1 MEMNYFKKTGK
12 MMVAACMLAGL
23 PFIPGTVSASEL
35 QTQMMSVQMESTT
48 LKELFDL
55 IEEKFNYTF
64 LIRNNDINLN
74 ERISIDMS
82 NRSVEEILTTA
93 LKNQHADFVVNNNRI
108 VVYKSSSNPNELRNT
123 ERMVAQ
129 QTITIS
135 GTIVDA
141 VTGEPV
147 IGANVLVKGTTNG
160 TSTDFDGKFSLEAP
174 AGATLVVSYIGY
186 VNHEVK
192 ATSAPMTI
200 RIKEDTQNLEEVVV
214 VGYGVQKKESLTG
227 AMQVVSN
234 EKLLD
239 ATSPTVENLLS
250 GKAPGVQVTSGGGQ
264 PGAAGKVVIR
274 GKSTVNGSTDPLW
287 IVDGVIVGT
296 DAGSLNPA
304 DIESMSIL
312 KDAASTAIY
321 GSQGAN
327 GVIVVTTKK
336 GKIGKATINASVKMG
351 VNQLHRGNMNMMN
364 GEELYDYYKSFANQD
379 ALPSYFTEDLRNRN
393 FDWWK
398 EGTHLGFAQ
407 DYNVSVSGGSEKI
420 KTYTSVGYY
429 NEDGAVKGY
438 DYKRYNLRFNVDYQA
453 TDWLTIKPK
462 VWATRSDV
470 MDQQQDL
477 GAIMYVNFPWDSPY
491 DENGDLIQQ
500 YRPTTWINSDA
511 TNYLYDL
518 QWNYEKKTSYE
529 FMGNFDFDIKFTDWL
544 TFASVNNYKYNS
556 ILFKSYQDPRSKK
569 GEADNGLLQDKTTA
583 SYRVYSNQLLRF
595 NKVFDKHSINAILA
609 YEWNTFTQEIKDQ
622 TAASFAPGFSVAD
635 VATTPKTIKGE
646 QKEWAVQS
654 YLFNANYAYDNRYL
668 LSFSFRRDGASNFG
682 TDAKY
687 GNFFSVSGGWNIHQE
702 EFFKAKDW
710 VQQLK
715 LRASYGSVGNRPT
728 ELYSQYTVYA
738 MSTGYNGDPGAVIE
752 QKENKNLTWEKTYT
766 AGVGIDAILFDRL
779 TINLD
784 YYNKKTT
791 DLLYKVP
798 LPGVTGIVGI
808 YRNVGAVKNNGFEVS
823 MNVDILK
830 GGDWSWSVAAN
841 LGLNRNKITELYG
854 GKSEIITS
862 NAGSSYAISM
872 DKILTPGQ
880 DVDTWYG
887 TEWAGVDPETGS
899 PLWYTTNENGE
910 RVTTSNYSDASK
922 HQTIIGKL
930 SPDFYGGFS
939 TDLSWRIIMK
949 KIAIVALAA
958 AATFITSC
966 DIERLPYDKY
976 TEDKIMEDKDA
987 AVDVLLNGCYAKLKK
1002 ASEHLHYCGEFP
1014 GDNVCKDKPT
1024 TNPFGTYFTYQHTV
1038 NNGGLTTVWNS
1049 AYNIISQT
1057 SSLMKMINE
1066 GESAELD
1073 QKLGEAY
1080 YMRGMMYFYL
1090 CRVFGRPY
1098 YQEPEK
1104 NLGLPIVN
1112 GMPEDMDNLDLPD
1125 RSSVK
1130 DTYDQALSDLKKAEE
1145 LMTTFKSTAY
1155 ASKYAAQALLAKVYM
1170 YMSGTFENPDKE
1182 YAQLSYD
1189 YANTVIESGQFSM
1202 LDRANFMRYNEFA
1215 PDAASQTETIFA
1227 VKFIA
1232 SDWEDWGDPL
1242 GSMYAEIDGQGW
1254 GEVYASAKYMDLL
1267 HETGKGTDAREAFIH
1282 PQYKEDAN
1290 GNQIPAFRFV
1300 ANLYTDGKIS
1310 GYVYRQGETKEVGGK
1325 LIATVDGEEYTLT
1338 PVDVDNKRYSISYKG
1353 ETYEGDYD
1361 YFMLESQGNPKFYS
1375 YKCSKQD
1382 GYPHLYSP
1390 VISRLGELYLIRA
1403 EASAKLGNYTKALAD
1418 LNTVRTRS
1426 LPNAGYKSLDATN
1439 AHELIMKERQLELA
1453 YEADRGFDVY
1463 RVGDTMKRHYPGFH
1477 DGVPEYP
1484 ATSPLAIQ
1492 YIPQSEIN
1500 AYPGTLT
1507 QNP

>member
-500 YRPTTWINSDA
+500 YRPTDWVNSDA

-544 TFASVNNYKYNS
+544 TFASVNSYKYNN
-556 ILFKSYQDPRSKK
+556 ILFKGYNDPRSKA
-569 GEADNGLLQDKTTA
+569 GEADNGLLQDKTTT

-609 YEWNTFTQEIKDQ
+609 YEWNSYTREIKDQ

-635 VATTPKTIKGE
+635 VATTPKTIKGSQE
-646 QKEWAVQS
+646 EWAVQS

-668 LSFSFRRDGASNFG
+668 LSFSF
-682 TDAKY
+682 
-687 GNFFSVSGGWNIHQE
+687 
-702 EFFKAKDW
+702 
-710 VQQLK
+710 
-715 LRASYGSVGNRPT
+715 
-728 ELYSQYTVYA
+728 
-738 MSTGYNGDPGAVIE
+738 
-752 QKENKNLTWEKTYT
+752 
-766 AGVGIDAILFDRL
+766 
-779 TINLD
+779 
-784 YYNKKTT
+784 
-791 DLLYKVP
+791 
-798 LPGVTGIVGI
+798 
-808 YRNVGAVKNNGFEVS
+808 
-823 MNVDILK
+823 
-830 GGDWSWSVAAN
+830 
-841 LGLNRNKITELYG
+841 
-854 GKSEIITS
+854 
-862 NAGSSYAISM
+862 
-872 DKILTPGQ
+872 
-880 DVDTWYG
+880 
-887 TEWAGVDPETGS
+887 
-899 PLWYTTNENGE
+899 
-910 RVTTSNYSDASK
+910 
-922 HQTIIGKL
+922 
-930 SPDFYGGFS
+930 
-939 TDLSWRIIMK
+939 
-949 KIAIVALAA
+949 
-958 AATFITSC
+958 
-966 DIERLPYDKY
+966 
-976 TEDKIMEDKDA
+976 
-987 AVDVLLNGCYAKLKK
+987 
-1002 ASEHLHYCGEFP
+1002 
-1014 GDNVCKDKPT
+1014 
-1024 TNPFGTYFTYQHTV
+1024 
-1038 NNGGLTTVWNS
+1038 
-1049 AYNIISQT
+1049 
-1057 SSLMKMINE
+1057 
-1066 GESAELD
+1066 
-1073 QKLGEAY
+1073 
-1080 YMRGMMYFYL
+1080 
-1090 CRVFGRPY
+1090 
-1098 YQEPEK
+1098 
-1104 NLGLPIVN
+1104 VN

-1130 DTYDQALSDLKKAEE
+1130 DTYEQVLSDLKKAEE
-1145 LMTTFKSTAY
+1145 LMSDFKSPAY

-1170 YMSGTFENPDKE
+1170 YMSGTFENPNKE
-1182 YAQLSYD
+1182 YAQLSYN
-1189 YANTVIESGQFSM
+1189 YANEVIESNQFS
-1202 LDRANFMRYNEFA
+1202 LLSRSTFMTYNELA

-1232 SDWEDWGDPL
+1232 SDWDDWGSPL

-1267 HETGKGTDAREAFIH
+1267 HETGKNTDAREAFIH
-1282 PQYKEDAN
+1282 PQYKKNDA
-1290 GNQIPAFRFV
+1290 GDQIPAFRFV

-1325 LIATVDGEEYTLT
+1325 LIATVDDEEYTLT

-1353 ETYEGDYD
+1353 KTYVGDYD
-1361 YFMLESQGNPKFYS
+1361 YLMLESQGNPKFYS
-1375 YKCSKQD
+1375 YKCSKQE